1 MTSKKHWTLRAA
13 GLLFALVLITSCF
26 VGGTFAKYVKSV
38 SGTQLARVA
47 RFGVEI
53 TAEDDTAFKTTYA
66 TYASG
71 LSIGANSVISSIGAS
86 GTRDKVVAPGT
97 GEDKAATLSITGT
110 PEVAVHVELTM
121 SGMDV
126 FLRAGDHPDLT
137 ATSPTAR
144 FNLAKP
150 YHPVVFTLKQNDA
163 ELKSGTISDINAYL
177 ASLPKDF
184 APGTDL
190 GTKFG
195 TYTLSWEW
203 AFEDSTID
211 KKDQADTLLGALAA
225 KQSAFPYDPGTDY
238 HTGISFTL
246 TATVTQID

>member
-53 TAEDDTAFKTTYA
+53 TAEDNTAFNTTYA

-71 LSIGANSVISSIGAS
+71 LSVGANSVISSDGH
-86 GTRDKVVAPGT
+86 KVVAPGT
-97 GEDKAATLSITGT
+97 GEDDTVTLSITGK
-110 PEVAVHVELTM
+110 PEVAVHVELAM
-121 SGMDV
+121 KEEEIMDV
-126 FLRAGDHPDLT
+126 FLKNGTYPDLT
-137 ATSPTAR
+137 TAAPDDE
-144 FNLAKP
+144 FNLAEP
-150 YHPVVFTLKQNDA
+150 YHPIVFTLKKGNT
-163 ELKSGTISDINAYL
+163 ELASGTINDINAELGKLSQDY
-177 ASLPKDF
+177 A
-184 APGTDL
+184 AGTDL
-190 GTKFG
+190 GAEFG

-203 AFEDSTID
+203 AFEDAGIA

-225 KQSAFPYDPGTDY
+225 TPSASSYKLGTDY
-238 HTGISFTL
+238 QTGISFTL

>member
-38 SGTQLARVA
+38 SGTQMARVA

-53 TAEDDTAFKTTYA
+53 TAEDETAFNTTYA
-66 TYASG
+66 TGASG
-71 LSIGANSVISSIGAS
+71 VSVGLNSVISSDS
-86 GTRDKVVAPGT
+86 HKVVAPGT
-97 GEDKAATLSITGT
+97 KEDDTVIFSITGT
-110 PEVAVHVELTM
+110 PEVAVHVELAM
-121 SGMDV
+121 EGIMEV
-126 FLRAGDHPDLT
+126 FLKNGTYLDLT
-137 ATSPTAR
+137 TPNPDDE
-144 FNLAKP
+144 FILAKP

-163 ELKSGTISDINAYL
+163 LLASGTISEINTKLGA
-177 ASLPKDF
+177 LPKDYK
-184 APGTDL
+184 AGTDL
-190 GTKFG
+190 GAEFG

-203 AFEDSTID
+203 AFADPTID

-225 KQSAFPYDPGTDY
+225 KPSAFSSYALGTDY
-238 HTGISFTL
+238 QTGISFTL

>member
-26 VGGTFAKYVKSV
+26 VGGTFAKYVTSKSA
-38 SGTQLARVA
+38 SDIARVA

-53 TAEDDTAFKTTYA
+53 TAEDHTAFKTTYTTDA
-66 TYASG
+66 TG
-71 LSIGANSVISSIGAS
+71 LSIGVNSVISSIGTS

-137 ATSPTAR
+137 ATSPTAT
-144 FNLAKP
+144 FNLADR
-150 YHPVVFTLKQNDA
+150 YYPVVFTLKQNDA
-163 ELKSGTISDINAYL
+163 ELKSGTISEINTYL
-177 ASLPKDF
+177 ATLSKNYD
-184 APGTDL
+184 AGTDL

-195 TYTLSWEW
+195 TYTLSWKW
-203 AFEDSTID
+203 AFEDAGIA
-211 KKDQADTLLGALAA
+211 KKDQADTLLGFLAA
-225 KQSAFPYDPGTDY
+225 NNTAFGYRAMTDY
-238 HTGISFTL
+238 NIVISFTL
-246 TATVTQID
+246 AATVTQID

>member
-26 VGGTFAKYVKSV
+26 VGGTFAKYVTSKSA
-38 SGTQLARVA
+38 SDSARVA

-53 TAEDDTAFKTTYA
+53 TAADDTAFKTAYDTNDTA
-66 TYASG
+66 AGVGVS
-71 LSIGANSVISSIGAS
+71 SVISSIGTS

-97 GEDKAATLSITGT
+97 GEDDAATLSITGK

-126 FLRAGDHPDLT
+126 FLKAGDHPDLT
-137 ATSPTAR
+137 ATSPTAK
-144 FNLAKP
+144 FNLTDK
-150 YHPVVFTLKQNDA
+150 YYPVVFTLKQNSA

-190 GTKFG
+190 GTEFG

-203 AFEDSTID
+203 AFEDSTIG
-211 KKDQADTLLGALAA
+211 KKDQADTLLGFLAA
-225 KQSAFPYDPGTDY
+225 NNSAFGYQAITDY
-238 HTGISFTL
+238 NIVIGFTL
-246 TATVTQID
+246 AATVTQID